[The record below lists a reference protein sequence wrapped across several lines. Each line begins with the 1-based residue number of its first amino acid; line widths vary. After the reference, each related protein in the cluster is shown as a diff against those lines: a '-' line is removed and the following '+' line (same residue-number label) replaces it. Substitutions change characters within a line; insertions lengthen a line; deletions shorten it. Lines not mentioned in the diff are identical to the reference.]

1 MYLLLYLWICRE
13 LEEPSYIVFQ
23 VYFVVCSTGVMFMC
37 ITLTCCFGRCYV
49 YSLCFVSYV
58 SLRCCIC
65 IYICGVLDFLS
76 SSMLLFL
83 KCVFGY
89 ILYVICRCVLY
100 WGGVLFCV
108 VYGVGVLWAIS
119 LYDIV
124 LAFIF
129 RMCWGFQGLLHINSF
144 TCVVRV
150 WIICDK
156 SIFLILR
163 CCFVMCCVWS
173 RCFVSYLSL
182 WWCICFYICGF
193 VGSWKNLGILFFR
206 WYMFIP

>member
-1 MYLLLYLWICRE
+1 
-13 LEEPSYIVFQ
+13 
-23 VYFVVCSTGVMFMC
+23 VCFW
-37 ITLTCCFGRCYV
+37 V
-49 YSLCFVSYV
+49 YSVCYMSMCVVLRWCVVLCCIWSRCFVSYI
-58 SLRCCIC
+58 SLRYCIS
-65 IYICGVLDFLS
+65 IHISDVL
-76 SSMLLFL
+76 
-83 KCVFGY
+83 
-89 ILYVICRCVLY
+89 
-100 WGGVLFCV
+100 
-108 VYGVGVLWAIS
+108 
-119 LYDIV
+119 
-124 LAFIF
+124 
-129 RMCWGFQGLLHINSF
+129 GFQGLLHINSF

-206 WYMFIP
+206 CILWCVVRVLCSCVLLWPVVLVAVMFIVYVLWAMCLYDVVFAFIFVEFWIF